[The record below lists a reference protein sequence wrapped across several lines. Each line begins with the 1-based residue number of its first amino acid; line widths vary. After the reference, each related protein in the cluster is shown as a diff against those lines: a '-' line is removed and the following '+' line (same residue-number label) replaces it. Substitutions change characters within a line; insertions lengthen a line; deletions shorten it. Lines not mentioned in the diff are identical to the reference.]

1 MRKRM
6 KAILVAL
13 GASIAGCSG
22 YFIADYNPVVD
33 QGAAALQQKVD
44 GYLTELEQTA
54 GTSEG
59 AYEQHVTFY
68 EEVRGDVARLRAE
81 AGAQPGNGLTVQSLD
96 LIQKNLEKLEA
107 MHAGGITAEEIE
119 IVRTLFDTQFRML
132 VQLENAK
139 KRKES

>member
-1 MRKRM
+1 
-6 KAILVAL
+6 
-13 GASIAGCSG
+13 
-22 YFIADYNPVVD
+22 
-33 QGAAALQQKVD
+33 
-44 GYLTELEQTA
+44 
-54 GTSEG
+54 
-59 AYEQHVTFY
+59 
-68 EEVRGDVARLRAE
+68 VARLRAE